1 MCPRRFEQHRNPP
14 LQGRRNGLEF
24 IFPVKAVSLRT
35 KHHVARVQKG
45 CGIATEA
52 PGHGPDAMGHSV
64 VTHGKPFARDFC
76 AISDRSAMA
85 IFSAR
90 SARSRFRRS
99 LTAQPINRKGPA
111 LFFDEPK
118 THGFWL
124 AKNWEA
130 FLGCPSPPS
139 GYGPHDEVVH
149 SPAQARGPRQR
160 LHPYHGAR
168 SPICSRSKSRP
179 PDHP

>member
-1 MCPRRFEQHRNPP
+1 
-14 LQGRRNGLEF
+14 
-24 IFPVKAVSLRT
+24 
-35 KHHVARVQKG
+35 
-45 CGIATEA
+45 
-52 PGHGPDAMGHSV
+52 
-64 VTHGKPFARDFC
+64 
-76 AISDRSAMA
+76 MA

-118 THGFWL
+118 PLGFWL

-160 LHPYHGAR
+160 PHPYHGAR